1 MFPGP
6 NDGFGLTLRAE
17 PQYKVRTHVQE
28 RVVAVFSTLRKSE
41 TIDASKFLNKL
52 HDVWAGSVAIALAA
66 LLA

>member
-1 MFPGP
+1 MFPGA
-6 NDGFGLTLRAE
+6 NGGFSLTLSAE

-52 HDVWAGSVAIALAA
+52 HNVWAVSVAIALAA
-66 LLA
+66 VLT